1 MSRWIDADALAY
13 IVASNGDADFINK
26 VTRLMIDAPS
36 IDIVRC
42 SECVY
47 CNVQNTKYLYAIC
60 ERHGIEF
67 KPFEDDTRTHG
78 CAWGISRSEKPNN
91 CKDCKWW
98 FGYCHLEECEYE
110 PKDETTISKM
120 EQVETMSCA
129 ECKHRPIGAEIC
141 EEPCHYE
148 PQTDWHY
155 DEQDATWYPYK
166 HEDEP
171 QQKSCATCKHALGNW
186 DGESNNCGRCC
197 GADRRFYEPKDEP
210 QTERSSDA

>member
-1 MSRWIDADALAY
+1 MRDCDNCARCGRDGCKSWDCDFVPRKEAIEAWKEKYETADRKTEPN
-13 IVASNGDADFINK
+13 S
-26 VTRLMIDAPS
+26 
-36 IDIVRC
+36 
-42 SECVY
+42 
-47 CNVQNTKYLYAIC
+47 
-60 ERHGIEF
+60 
-67 KPFEDDTRTHG
+67 
-78 CAWGISRSEKPNN
+78 SEKPNN
-91 CKDCKWW
+91 S
-98 FGYCHLEECEYE
+98 
-110 PKDETTISKM
+110 TISKM

-197 GADRRFYEPKDEP
+197 GADRRFYEPKDE
-210 QTERSSDA
+210 QTEREGK